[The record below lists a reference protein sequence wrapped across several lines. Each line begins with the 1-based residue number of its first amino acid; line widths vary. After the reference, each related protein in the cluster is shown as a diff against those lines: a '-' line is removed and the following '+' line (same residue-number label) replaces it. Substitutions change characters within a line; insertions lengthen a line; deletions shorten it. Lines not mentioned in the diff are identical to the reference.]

1 MTSVVRFGSLDSARG
16 VVGKEC
22 DVRRWRIGVRVN
34 AYVCYGTIAVACLY
48 RPNGG
53 SAVAGNW
60 VMTDTDIRALLG
72 VFERCQ
78 PAADDDIFY
87 ADVLTGL
94 RELIPCWDVTFQLMD
109 VAERRLRLLCV
120 TDDGVQREESVGITD
135 ELTQLFWQEFWEE
148 DGCAG
153 PLTTGDYSTL
163 LHQAEEWGQR
173 AWANTPLGA
182 ASAAADIKDE
192 VLVPMTPLGGT
203 DRRLLLFRQE
213 GSPVFTER
221 EKAMLALARPHLAE
235 LHTRRD
241 RELRGQPN
249 LTPRQWE
256 VLRQV
261 AQGASNT
268 QIART
273 LGVSD
278 ATVRK
283 HLENVFLRLGVQ
295 SRTEALARVHAFLD
309 AA

>member
-1 MTSVVRFGSLDSARG
+1 MT
-16 VVGKEC
+16 
-22 DVRRWRIGVRVN
+22 
-34 AYVCYGTIAVACLY
+34 
-48 RPNGG
+48 
-53 SAVAGNW
+53 GNW
-60 VMTDTDIRALLG
+60 VMTDTDVRALLG

-78 PAADDDIFY
+78 PAAADDIFY

-94 RELIPCWDVTFQLMD
+94 RRLIPCDDITFQVME
-109 VAERRLRLLCV
+109 VAEQRVRALFV
-120 TDDGVQREESVGITD
+120 TDDGVQRDETVGMTD
-135 ELTQLFWQEFWEE
+135 ELTTLFWQQFWED

-163 LHQAEEWGQR
+163 LHHAER
-173 AWANTPLGA
+173 SRTRSYANTALGSLDA
-182 ASAAADIKDE
+182 EMGIKDE
-192 VLVPMTPLGGT
+192 ILVPMAPLAGK
-203 DRRLLLFRQE
+203 DRRLLLWRSTGRPDF
-213 GSPVFTER
+213 SER
-221 EKAMLALARPHLAE
+221 EKAMLSLVRPHVAE

-241 RELRGQPN
+241 RELRGEPN

-261 AQGASNT
+261 ATGASNT
-268 QIART
+268 QIARR

>member
-1 MTSVVRFGSLDSARG
+1 MT
-16 VVGKEC
+16 
-22 DVRRWRIGVRVN
+22 
-34 AYVCYGTIAVACLY
+34 GT
-48 RPNGG
+48 
-53 SAVAGNW
+53 W

-72 VFERCQ
+72 VFDRCQ

-94 RELIPCWDVTFQLMD
+94 RELIPCDDITFQLMD
-109 VAERRLRLLCV
+109 VAEQRVKLLFV
-120 TDDGVQREESVGITD
+120 TDEGVQREESVGATD
-135 ELTQLFWQEFWEE
+135 EYTQLFWQEFWEE

-163 LHQAEEWGQR
+163 LHQAELWSPR
-173 AWANTPLGA
+173 AWANTPLGSAYA
-182 ASAAADIKDE
+182 ALGMKDE
-192 VLVPMTPLGGT
+192 ILVPMTPLGGT
-203 DRRLLLFRQE
+203 DRRLLLFRGQD
-213 GSPVFTER
+213 SPDFSER
-221 EKAMLALARPHLAE
+221 EKAMLALARPHIAE

-241 RELRGQPN
+241 RELRGEPH

-261 AQGASNT
+261 ATGASNT

-273 LGVSD
+273 LGLSD
-278 ATVRK
+278 TTVRK